1 MEKILIVEDE
11 EPISELIK
19 MNLALAGYDTCQ
31 AMDGQEGLNYI
42 NSSTF
47 DLIILDIMLPKI
59 DGYELLP
66 IILGKHI
73 PVILLTAKDKLKDK
87 VKGLNMGADDYIVKP
102 FESLELLARIKSVL
116 RRAKKETKLIKF
128 DSINVFIDERK
139 VIKDNSE
146 VALTLKEF
154 DLLMVLLEN
163 VGIVMSRDKL
173 LSIVWGYDFEG
184 DTRTVD
190 MHIQKLRKKL
200 GTDKITT
207 IFKFGYRLDK

>member
-146 VALTLKEF
+146 IALTLKEF